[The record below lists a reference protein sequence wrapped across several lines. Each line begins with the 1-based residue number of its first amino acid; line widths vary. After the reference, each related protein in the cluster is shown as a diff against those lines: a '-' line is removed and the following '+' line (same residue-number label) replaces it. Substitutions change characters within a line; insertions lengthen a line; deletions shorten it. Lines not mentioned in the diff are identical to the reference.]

1 MSSTQELNQICNIAG
16 YPMYPWAIAQLRKRS
31 EILEYE
37 DRFEERINYLGN
49 KGAWIRVVSSVNLE
63 ASFLKYFK
71 DQYSI
76 DLDETGLAKN
86 FVLFGGTSIHQS
98 KANNLLRS
106 GINAGGS
113 YAILGDTEVNEY
125 GYKPMPG
132 ITSVTIESMGRMGSV
147 RQATVNFRVSD
158 KMQLDVMDALYFRPG
173 FTLLIEYGHAKYI
186 DNNGA
191 LKSTEE
197 YMIDPFDENY
207 SKESI
212 GIKISRN
219 IQKSAGN
226 YGGMLSVI
234 TSFNFSVTQDGG
246 YDCVLKTIAMGGVM
260 GNYPVNNL
268 SILPDIYIENAQQYI
283 NQQKQIEIN
292 AKRKEAEDA
301 KKAAL
306 AQVKKSTND
315 NWADLGIKDPLANL
329 LYNTKNQDFLNKAK
343 SGLNTAAASVGV
355 AREEYSVNS
364 VDNAVKDFKF
374 QNRIKQDPKNTNIG
388 VIKVGS
394 DAIFIQN
401 DIFKIIGYLATT
413 KLPNQQGDV
422 FVNINSSIVND
433 ILKNAKAQNGNSD
446 FFDNFGTLTPN
457 DRYVD
462 WFGALS
468 ARGRV
473 LGKRFVSIADYTL
486 PSVPDIQYR
495 IAISYP
501 NTAIAKQNSE
511 NVYLNIPDSTKWKV
525 IAINGEGVVLQTED
539 RQYTLELGNDG
550 KVADF
555 SFITKIIVGA
565 NDPSQDLIKNK
576 AAEQIEAI
584 EQQFQQAVN
593 AASSTAAANALAA
606 NAKTLKAIANSQ
618 SAIEL
623 MLRSVMLF
631 AIDNPDDGSYDLD
644 TGFIQRLFSEGVYSL
659 IFAKNGIPQQ
669 KDYQQSDF
677 ESYIDGSMPT
687 STRLEVNF
695 RFGNSSRLMSAEN
708 ISGGVNLLKEIPQVD
723 FQSMFKVVTLSY
735 GQAAD
740 TGIVNAGD
748 PIKKSIY
755 IPLGFF
761 FLMLNHTGMLY
772 SNKKDNDVLV
782 PVTYVDFNP
791 STNFYLSSVNQFS
804 IDPFKFIMPYYG
816 KEEDYRK
823 LFKKE
828 VLLSNDTINLNLPN
842 STVQPH
848 PIFNFDAGADVVST
862 YLPNNKKGLKD
873 GDEDGY
879 IGRTMDV
886 MVNINYLLEMIKSYR
901 TGDDF
906 GEAYFQS
913 ILEDINASLNKST
926 GYYNAF
932 RLSYSDSAN
941 VFMIVDDQIQQK
953 PDAEVQ
959 TAVINILDGINAPEI
974 PIQGKGSI
982 ARSFDIRTDISSRIA
997 SMIAISSNP
1006 VPSDQVGMGK
1016 NTSDFGVY
1024 NVGSHDRYMKRK
1036 TSNPS
1041 NNTTAIQD
1049 NVQECQ
1055 AAISFDTVVS
1065 SIYGL
1070 ANNVAT
1076 DSIDP
1081 NDIQQAAAY
1090 YKEKMAKVKNEQ
1102 EGSAAAMI
1110 IPIKTN
1116 ITMDG
1121 FSGIYPFQLFTI
1133 NENMLPYRYSQTNLK
1148 DSKVAFSTTRLT
1160 HNFSNNEWTT
1170 SIDGL
1175 MTFLKESD
1183 TQETSVI
1190 TQTSA
1195 PIGNFTTATA
1205 GGFAVPTLA
1214 DYPNILFP
1222 SNAIA
1227 GSKNTTPSKD
1237 TIYKPLLQDIQTAA
1251 AAAGLTV
1258 SITTAVSGH
1267 NPKTNTGGP
1276 SLHGSGVAVDIAII
1290 NGTGSGGATNS
1301 VNGNATFRELGNK
1314 FKNELVALGYSWNRE
1329 IGQSKA
1335 VLWQTSA
1342 GGNHF
1347 SHVHVSRRS

>member
-1 MSSTQELNQICNIAG
+1 
-16 YPMYPWAIAQLRKRS
+16 MYPWAIAQLRKRS
-31 EILEYE
+31 DILGYGY
-37 DRFEERINYLGN
+37 RFEEEINYLGN
-49 KGAWIRVVSSVNLE
+49 KGAWIRVVSSVDLE
-63 ASFLKYFK
+63 EQFIKYFK
-71 DQYSI
+71 DQYGAF
-76 DLDETGLAKN
+76 TGFTDQNSDAANLAKN
-86 FVLFGGTSIHQS
+86 FVLFGGTSIYQS
-98 KANNLLRS
+98 KTNNLLRS

-186 DNNGA
+186 DNNGN
-191 LKSTEE
+191 LQSTETL
-197 YMIDPFDENY
+197 MIDPFDENY

-212 GIKISRN
+212 GIEISRN
-219 IQKSAGN
+219 VQKSAGN

-234 TSFNFSVTQDGG
+234 TSFNFSITQDGG

-260 GNYPVNNL
+260 GNYPINNL

-283 NQQKQIEIN
+283 NQQQQIEIKT
-292 AKRKEAEDA
+292 KRKEAEDA
-301 KKAAL
+301 KAAAL
-306 AQVKKSTND
+306 AQVQKSTND
-315 NWADLGIKDPLANL
+315 NWTDLKIKAPFPNF
-329 LYNTKNQDFLNKAK
+329 LYNTGNQDFKTRASLNGVYDANKVKDAVAALKAQY
-343 SGLNTAAASVGV
+343 
-355 AREEYSVNS
+355 RIIQDP
-364 VDNAVKDFKF
+364 DNAATFGAY
-374 QNRIKQDPKNTNIG
+374 RI
-388 VIKVGS
+388 GS
-394 DAIFIQN
+394 DAIYIEN
-401 DIFKIIGYLATT
+401 RDIGVDGYLATT
-413 KLPNQQGDV
+413 KLSNQKGDV
-422 FVNINSSIVND
+422 FVNINENRMNSVLSTAETSGFIPRDFFKNPLILSGNERFKNWLEAMVAFGEVKRGTSVFKASQGYVANGIEYKISISFPASDVGKDILND
-433 ILKNAKAQNGNSD
+433 IFLNKS
-446 FFDNFGTLTPN
+446 
-457 DRYVD
+457 
-462 WFGALS
+462 
-468 ARGRV
+468 
-473 LGKRFVSIADYTL
+473 GKTS
-486 PSVPDIQYR
+486 
-495 IAISYP
+495 
-501 NTAIAKQNSE
+501 
-511 NVYLNIPDSTKWKV
+511 WKV
-525 IAINGEGVVLQTED
+525 IAVNTTVNKERVILQAGNGK
-539 RQYTLELGNDG
+539 YTLELGSDILELG
-550 KVADF
+550 VDSSRGDF
-555 SFITKIIVGA
+555 SFIDKIEG
-565 NDPSQDLIKNK
+565 DQDLIKNK
-576 AAEQIEAI
+576 PVEQIEAI
-584 EQQFQQAVN
+584 EQQFQQAIN
-593 AASSTAAANALAA
+593 AASSAAAANALAA

-618 SAIEL
+618 SALEL

-631 AIDNPDDGSYDLD
+631 AIDDPNDGSYDLD
-644 TGFIQRLFSEGVYSL
+644 TGFIQRLFSEGVYSP

-677 ESYIDGSMPT
+677 DSYMDGSMPT
-687 STRLEVNF
+687 SIRLEVNF

-708 ISGGVNLLKEIPQVD
+708 ISEGVNLLKEIPQVD

-740 TGIVNAGD
+740 TGIVNGGD

-959 TAVINILDGINAPEI
+959 TAISNIIAGGIDAPEI

-1090 YKEKMAKVKNEQ
+1090 YKEKMARVKNEQ

-1110 IPIKTN
+1110 IPIKTS

-1170 SIDGL
+1170 SIEGL

-1227 GSKNTTPSKD
+1227 GSKNTFPSRDK
-1237 TIYKPLLQDIQTAA
+1237 IYKPLLQDIQTAA

-1267 NPKTNTGGP
+1267 NPKTNTGAP
-1276 SLHGSGVAVDIAII
+1276 SIHGSGVAVDIAII
-1290 NGTGSGGATNS
+1290 NGVGSGGASSSTS
-1301 VNGNATFRELGNK
+1301 GNTKFRELGNK

-1342 GGNHF
+1342 GGNHY
-1347 SHVHVSRRS
+1347 SHVHVSRRPSP